1 MSEPATDEVGA
12 ITRLLQNRL
21 QALRAKDA
29 EALTADYAPDLLSF
43 DLPPPLATRGIDPAA
58 LKQWLAG
65 WDGPVDGEIRDLNVT
80 VGGDVAFCTSLN
92 RMVAQS
98 KQGKPMDIWVR
109 TTLGLHKQAQR
120 WRIVHEHVSVPF
132 YMDGTERAALDLKP

>member
-1 MSEPATDEVGA
+1 MSESPTEEVGA
-12 ITRLLQNRL
+12 ITRLLHDRL
-21 QALRAKDA
+21 RALHAKDA
-29 EALTADYAPDLLSF
+29 EALTADCAPDLLSF
-43 DLPPPLATRGIDPAA
+43 DLPPPLATRGVDRAA
-58 LKQWLAG
+58 LERWLAG

-80 VGGDVAFCTSLN
+80 VGADVAFCTSLN

-109 TTLGLHKQAQR
+109 TTLGLRKHEQG

-132 YMDGTERAALDLKP
+132 YMDGTDRAALDLKP